1 MDGTAGHE
9 STPRRKAMRPIRR
22 ILFPTDFS
30 EYADDAWPY
39 ATRFGRDFGAEVHVL
54 HIVTQVPGVYTD
66 GLAYGPRD
74 LAEHMEAEARQALD
88 RMVDDAKAMGLAA
101 RSSVRTGIAFQ
112 EILDYADAEAID
124 LIVMAT
130 HGRTGLAHVLLG
142 SVTERVVRRAPC
154 PVLTV
159 RHPAMRV

>member
-1 MDGTAGHE
+1 
-9 STPRRKAMRPIRR
+9 MRPIRR

-39 ATRFGRDFGAEVHVL
+39 ATRFGRDFGAELHVL
-54 HIVTQVPGVYTD
+54 HVLTQVPGVYTD
-66 GLAYGPRD
+66 GLAYGPKD
-74 LAEHMEAEARQALD
+74 LADHMQAEARHALE
-88 RMVDDAKAMGLAA
+88 RLVDEAKQLGLAA
-101 RSSVRTGIAFQ
+101 SASVRSGVAFQ
-112 EILDYADAEAID
+112 EILDYAHAQAID

-130 HGRTGLAHVLLG
+130 HGRTGLAHALLG

>member
-1 MDGTAGHE
+1 
-9 STPRRKAMRPIRR
+9 MRPIRR

-30 EYADDAWPY
+30 EYAEDAWPY
-39 ATRFGRDFGAEVHVL
+39 ATTLARDFGAELHVL
-54 HIVTQVPGVYTD
+54 HVLTPAPKVYTD

-74 LAEHMEAEARQALD
+74 LAENMQAEALAALEPL
-88 RMVDDAKAMGLAA
+88 VAGAKDLGLAA
-101 RSSVRTGIAFQ
+101 QASVCAGVAFQ
-112 EILDYADAEAID
+112 EILTYAGVHDID

-130 HGRTGLAHVLLG
+130 HGRTGLAHALLG

-154 PVLTV
+154 PVFTV